1 MIKKYSNEHEWAIL
15 DADVASIGLS
25 AYAVKQL
32 GDITFV
38 ELPEIEATADKD
50 DSIAFIESVKAASDI
65 YTPVGGEVTEINE
78 ELEDRPELL
87 NEAAETTWIFKLKV
101 SDVAEFETLMD
112 EAGYKAYI
120 ETL

>member
-1 MIKKYSNEHEWAIL
+1 MSKRYSNEHEWAIL
-15 DADVASIGLS
+15 DGEVASIGLS
-25 AYAVKQL
+25 AYAVEQL

-38 ELPEIEATADKD
+38 ELPEIGAEADKD

-65 YTPVGGEVTEINE
+65 YTPVGGEVVEVNE
-78 ELEDRPELL
+78 ELEDKPELL

>member
-1 MIKKYSNEHEWAIL
+1 MSKRYSNEHEWAIL
-15 DADVASIGLS
+15 DGEVASIGLS
-25 AYAVKQL
+25 AYAVEQL

-38 ELPEIEATADKD
+38 ELPEIGAEADKD

-65 YTPVGGEVTEINE
+65 YTPVGGEVVEVNE
-78 ELEDRPELL
+78 ELEDKPELL

-101 SDVAEFETLMD
+101 SDVAELEMLMD

>member
-1 MIKKYSNEHEWAIL
+1 MMKKYSNEHEWAIL
-15 DADVASIGLS
+15 DGDIASIGLS
-25 AYAVKQL
+25 AYAIEQL

-38 ELPEIEATADKD
+38 ELPEIGAEADKD

-65 YTPVGGEVTEINE
+65 YAPVGGEVVEGNE
-78 ELEDRPELL
+78 DLENTPELL

-101 SDVAEFETLMD
+101 SDTSEFDTLMD
-112 EAGYKAYI
+112 ETGYKAYI

>member
-1 MIKKYSNEHEWAIL
+1 MSKRYSNEHEWAIL
-15 DADVASIGLS
+15 DGEVASIGLS
-25 AYAVKQL
+25 AYAVEQL

-38 ELPEIEATADKD
+38 ELPEIGAEADKD

-65 YTPVGGEVTEINE
+65 YTPLSGEVVEVNE
-78 ELEDRPELL
+78 ALEDTPELL
-87 NEAAETTWIFKLKV
+87 NEAAETTWVFKLKV
-101 SDVAEFETLMD
+101 SDASEFETLMD

>member
-1 MIKKYSNEHEWAIL
+1 MKKYSNEHEWAIL
-15 DADVASIGLS
+15 DGEVASIGLS
-25 AYAVKQL
+25 AYAVEQL

-38 ELPEIEATADKD
+38 ELPEIGAEADKD

-65 YTPVGGEVTEINE
+65 YTPVGGEVIEANE
-78 ELEDRPELL
+78 ELEDKPELL

-101 SDVAEFETLMD
+101 SNAAEFDTLMD